1 MRTANQIRSEFID
14 FFKGKDH
21 EFVPSSPIVPV
32 GDETLLFA
40 NAGMNQFKDIFL
52 GLAPAQYRRVAN
64 SQKCLRVSGK
74 HNDLEEVGKDTYH
87 HTFFEMLGN
96 WSFDDYF
103 KAESIEWAWELLTKV
118 WGIEPGRLWATV
130 FAGDEADG
138 LPEDKE
144 AASLWPKVTP
154 LPAEK
159 VLACGKKDNFWEM
172 GETGPCGPCSEIHID
187 LGTDRCDMKNVPG
200 HQCRVNGG
208 CARFIELWNLVFI
221 QFNRQPDGKLLPLA
235 ARYVDTGAGLERI
248 VAVLQNKASNYD
260 TDLFMPIIERTSDMT
275 GHKYT
280 SRLGNKTD
288 NAFRVIA
295 DHIRA
300 LVFAITDGATPSNE
314 GRGYVIRRILR
325 RASRSGRELGMHEP
339 FIYKLVPV
347 VVDCLGEAFGEIR
360 ERADYV
366 STVIEAEEAG
376 FGRTLD
382 RGIEI
387 FAGAAERAQK
397 SKDKVITGD
406 DAFQLYDTYGF
417 PLDLTQLMAAERGL
431 KVDTA
436 KFSELMEQQRERAR
450 AAIAKDSF
458 SITDKVSG
466 QVLPETEDLQ
476 KYHTDQCD
484 AVIVGLIDSDGF
496 KDKGRIEAG
505 AQVGIVLDKTCF
517 YAEAGGQVG
526 DCGVIQSRSMGVPPM
541 SSTAVPAVNTTD
553 TPSNSLGTD
562 LPVKQLPI
570 TKRHGAKLPHWT
582 QLGATY
588 AVTFRL
594 ADSLPVTVAESWRR
608 EREEIEQ
615 RAKAQNR
622 SLTSQELVE
631 LQRLYSTKI
640 DSILNNGQGACYMK
654 DERVARIVQDALQHF
669 HADHYELI
677 AWAIMPNHVHVVVR
691 PLGTHELPEILHSWK
706 SFTAKQANKVLER
719 SGPFWQDEYYDHLI
733 RDEEDL
739 HHAIKYVISNP
750 RCSGLCDWPWVG
762 MQETTHG
769 QDAPD
774 THGRDAH
781 ATSPD
786 THGRDAHATSPDTHG
801 RDAHATFVVEKTIKI
816 ANCIVH
822 QGKVAEGAFDVGD
835 KVHAVVS
842 KDRNSVKKNH
852 TATHVLQW
860 ALQQVLGKSVA
871 QQGSYVGPD
880 YLRFDFT
887 YPKAPSSEQLKR
899 AEELVREKIAADLPV
914 TWTVMAK
921 DEAQKLGAMAL
932 FGEKYGQEVRVVALG
947 AGDKDEISEAFSRE
961 FCGGT
966 HVDRL
971 GVIGGFKIIKEESI
985 SAGVR
990 RITALTGAGLTAYL
1004 EKAGDI
1010 VDELSAMLKIPS
1022 ESLVERVGQLLKD
1035 NKKLTK
1041 DLKAAVR
1048 QSGSDSMA
1056 EARKL
1061 LEKSEKIGDASI
1073 IIGRLSTTSIEQA
1086 REAVDMLK
1094 KKAKSA
1100 AIVLGFDDDGRATL
1114 LAGVTDDLVA
1124 KGLKAGDI
1132 VREIAPI
1139 VDGGGGGRP
1148 QMAQAGG
1155 KNPTKIDD
1163 ALAKAGEIIKQ
1174 KLNG

>member
-1 MRTANQIRSEFID
+1 MRTAKQIRSEFID

-32 GDETLLFA
+32 GDDTLLFA

-130 FAGDEADG
+130 FAGDQIDG
-138 LPEDKE
+138 LPEDQE
-144 AASLWPKVTP
+144 AASIWPEVTP
-154 LPAEK
+154 LPTER

-187 LGTDRCDMKNVPG
+187 LGPDRCDMKSVPG
-200 HQCRVNGG
+200 HECRVNGG

-221 QFNRQPDGKLLPLA
+221 QFNRQPDGKLVPLPA
-235 ARYVDTGAGLERI
+235 KYVDTGAGLERI
-248 VAVLQNKASNYD
+248 VAVLQNKTSNYD
-260 TDLFMPIIERTSDMT
+260 TDLFMPIIERTSEIT

-280 SRLGNKTD
+280 SKLGNKTD

-325 RASRSGRELGMHEP
+325 RASRFGRELGMHEP
-339 FIYKLVPV
+339 FIYRLVPV

-360 ERADYV
+360 ERAEYV

-387 FAGAAERAQK
+387 FAGAAERAKK

-436 KFSELMEQQRERAR
+436 KFSELMEEQRERAR
-450 AAIAKDSF
+450 AASAKDSL
-458 SITDKVSG
+458 SLTDKVSG
-466 QVLPETEDLQ
+466 QLLPETEDLQ
-476 KYHTDQCD
+476 KYRTDQCD

-496 KDKGRIEAG
+496 KDEGRIESG
-505 AQVGIVLDKTCF
+505 SQVGIVLDKTCF

-526 DCGVIQSRSMGVPPM
+526 DCGVIQS
-541 SSTAVPAVNTTD
+541 D
-553 TPSNSLGTD
+553 
-562 LPVKQLPI
+562 
-570 TKRHGAKLPHWT
+570 
-582 QLGATY
+582 
-588 AVTFRL
+588 
-594 ADSLPVTVAESWRR
+594 
-608 EREEIEQ
+608 
-615 RAKAQNR
+615 RAR
-622 SLTSQELVE
+622 F
-631 LQRLYSTKI
+631 I
-640 DSILNNGQGACYMK
+640 
-654 DERVARIVQDALQHF
+654 
-669 HADHYELI
+669 
-677 AWAIMPNHVHVVVR
+677 
-691 PLGTHELPEILHSWK
+691 
-706 SFTAKQANKVLER
+706 
-719 SGPFWQDEYYDHLI
+719 
-733 RDEEDL
+733 
-739 HHAIKYVISNP
+739 
-750 RCSGLCDWPWVG
+750 
-762 MQETTHG
+762 
-769 QDAPD
+769 
-774 THGRDAH
+774 
-781 ATSPD
+781 
-786 THGRDAHATSPDTHG
+786 
-801 RDAHATFVVEKTIKI
+801 VEKTIKI

-822 QGKVAEGAFDVGD
+822 HGNVAEGAFDIGD
-835 KVHAVVS
+835 EVHAVVS
-842 KDRNSVKKNH
+842 KDRNSIKKNH
-852 TATHVLQW
+852 TATHLLQW
-860 ALQQVLGKSVA
+860 ALQQVLGKSIA

-887 YPKAPSSEQLKR
+887 YPKAPSPEQLKQV
-899 AEELVREKIAADLPV
+899 EDLVREKIGTDLPV
-914 TWTVMAK
+914 TWTIMPK

-932 FGEKYGQEVRVVALG
+932 FGEKYGNEVRVVALG
-947 AGDKDEISEAFSRE
+947 AENKDQITDAFSRE

-990 RITALTGAGLTAYL
+990 RITALTGTGLTAYL

-1010 VDELSAMLKIPS
+1010 VDELSAILKVPS
-1022 ESLVERVGQLLKD
+1022 ESLVDRVGQLLKD
-1035 NKKLTK
+1035 NKKLAK
-1041 DLKAAVR
+1041 DLKAAAR
-1048 QSGSDSMA
+1048 QSGSDFMA

-1061 LEKSEKIGDASI
+1061 LEESKKIGDASI
-1073 IIGRLSTTSIEQA
+1073 IVGRLSTTSIEQA

-1100 AIVLGFDDDGRATL
+1100 AIILGFDDDGRATL

-1132 VREIAPI
+1132 VKEIAPI
-1139 VDGGGGGRP
+1139 IDGGGGGRP

-1155 KNPTKIDD
+1155 KDPKKIGD
-1163 ALAKAGEIIKQ
+1163 ALARAGEMIKQ
-1174 KLNG
+1174 KLGG